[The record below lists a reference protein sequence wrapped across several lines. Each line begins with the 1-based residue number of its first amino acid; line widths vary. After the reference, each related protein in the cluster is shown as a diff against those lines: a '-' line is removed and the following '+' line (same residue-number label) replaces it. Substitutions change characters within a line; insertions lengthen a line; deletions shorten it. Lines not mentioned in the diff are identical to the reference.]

1 MGGKAYLGE
10 LEHMVLAATMRLGPE
25 AYGAALIKEIATETG
40 RRVPSGSL
48 SITLDRLESKGYL
61 RSQMGDQD
69 PSRGGRPK
77 RYVSITKAGIA
88 AVADSRAAMIN
99 LWHGLETHLEGR

>member
-1 MGGKAYLGE
+1 MAKKAYLGE

-61 RSQMGDQD
+61 ESRMGERDA
-69 PSRGGRPK
+69 SRGGRPK
-77 RYVSITKAGIA
+77 RYVSVTKEGVA
-88 AVADSRAAMIN
+88 AVADSRAAMVK